1 MMRLVTAVR
10 RGDCQAAL
18 RELESTDDAMRAS
31 ALSKKN
37 KKQKKTNS
45 RGAWARRSCAFALAR
60 WCAVDAISPRN
71 GYTALQS
78 VVDAGCDPSVIECL
92 LSRSAC
98 PHRRAVNKKAHNC
111 FNFIQ
116 SCTEGARKAA
126 ILRLISEHT
135 CSLCSHVVLCTRT
148 FIHQYQC
155 HTSIMN
161 ARVHQH
167 T

>member
-1 MMRLVTAVR
+1 MRLVTAVR

-31 ALSKKN
+31 ALRGG
-37 KKQKKTNS
+37 
-45 RGAWARRSCAFALAR
+45 RGAWARRSCAFALVR

-126 ILRLISEHT
+126 ILRLISEQT
-135 CSLCSHVVLCTRT
+135 CSLCSHVVLCQAASG
-148 FIHQYQC
+148 FYYCLQ
-155 HTSIMN
+155 SEL
-161 ARVHQH
+161 
-167 T
+167 

>member
-31 ALSKKN
+31 AL
-37 KKQKKTNS
+37 
-45 RGAWARRSCAFALAR
+45 RGAAEHGHVEVVHLLLSAGVP
-60 WCAVDAISPRN
+60 VDAISPRN

-161 ARVHQH
+161 ARVH
-167 T
+167 